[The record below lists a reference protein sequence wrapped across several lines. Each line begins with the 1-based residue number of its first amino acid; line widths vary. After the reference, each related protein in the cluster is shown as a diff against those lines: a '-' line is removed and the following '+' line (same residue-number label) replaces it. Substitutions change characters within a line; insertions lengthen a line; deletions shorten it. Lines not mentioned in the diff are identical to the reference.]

1 MAFELILIAFFI
13 FIIMNHLLN
22 NLLFPKIE
30 DMIEGMTCNP
40 NKQSKRNV
48 CFEKATEINSK
59 ELYDVENTTSDL
71 EKKLANVIKNINN
84 NEKTIFKN
92 RKNIGKI
99 IDTNNGKGVDNEEAC
114 AKYPE
119 AC

>member
-30 DMIEGMTCNP
+30 NMIEGMTCNP
-40 NKQSKRNV
+40 NKQSKRKA
-48 CFEKATEINSK
+48 CSEKATENTIK

-84 NEKTIFKN
+84 NEKTILKN
-92 RKNIGKI
+92 RKNIGKL
-99 IDTNNGKGVDNEEAC
+99 IDIENGKGVDNEEAC